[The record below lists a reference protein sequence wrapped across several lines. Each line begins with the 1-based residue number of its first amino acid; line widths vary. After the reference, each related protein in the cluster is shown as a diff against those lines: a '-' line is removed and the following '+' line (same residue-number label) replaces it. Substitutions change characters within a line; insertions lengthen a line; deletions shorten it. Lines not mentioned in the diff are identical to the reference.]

1 MSHSIHQSVSGG
13 STLVQAMFSSLRES
27 LAASRHYEQLRSRGI
42 AHETALRE
50 ALGVG
55 PARAP
60 ARHETV
66 MLCLPERPKARASVR
81 AP

>member
-1 MSHSIHQSVSGG
+1 MLQGIRYSASPRPN
-13 STLVQAMFSSLRES
+13 LMRAMFDSLRES
-27 LAASRHYEQLRSRGI
+27 FATCRHYEQLRSRGM

-60 ARHETV
+60 ARRAATT
-66 MLCLPERPKARASVR
+66 LCFAGRA
-81 AP
+81 